1 MKRFSA
7 TLRAL
12 CVLVP
17 VTAAAD
23 PGAPTLDP
31 VVITAARVATPDTEA
46 PFASEVHTRDQ
57 IEASGA
63 TSLYD
68 YLARHT
74 SVNVLPS
81 FGNRFTPKLDMRGYG
96 IGDGYQNLVVTVDGR
111 RLNNIDMMPQLIG
124 AIPLADVERIEITK
138 GSGAVLYGDGAMAGA
153 IHIITRA
160 HTGAVLAAS
169 AGNFG
174 AYQVS
179 AGAGLK
185 RPGLTLSASV
195 DDEADDGHARAD
207 VTGHKDA
214 ARDRTWRGQ
223 IEATPTEAL
232 KLALDLAGT
241 RIDTRYPGPLTLAEF
256 TADPKQNGGNT
267 YNHQRL
273 DSDRWGL
280 GATVALAPALE
291 LAVRHARE
299 DKRSDYLA
307 PFAFRADY
315 DSTDD
320 DLGLQYRGAALDVSA
335 GVARHDGERRDRN
348 GWADND
354 TRKRNTGWYVQGQ
367 YRFAATTVA
376 LGGRRETVDYRYLPT
391 TGGARSANHDLS
403 AWELGVNHRLDAQTT
418 LFANYARAFQAPDI
432 DRFFNFGGTFNG
444 FIRPAISR
452 TVTLGANH
460 VVRANRLK
468 LALFRA
474 DVDDEIFFNPQT
486 WTNTNLDATHK
497 LGLEV
502 QDTWQALDTL
512 ALRLNYAWTRARIDH
527 AGGGAFD
534 GKDLPGVPRHS
545 ATVAIDWQPAQAWR
559 VNLSHVWRSRAY
571 ALDDFANAFAQR
583 QAAFQTTDAALSYR
597 TKAFT
602 WFAGVDNLFAR
613 RNGLWVHDDA
623 IYPVAFTRNWRLG
636 LKAAF

>member
-185 RPGLTLSASV
+185 RPGLTLFASV

-241 RIDTRYPGPLTLAEF
+241 RIDTRYPGPSRWPNSPPTRSR
-256 TADPKQNGGNT
+256 TAAIPTITSAWTAIAG
-267 YNHQRL
+267 
-273 DSDRWGL
+273 
-280 GATVALAPALE
+280 
-291 LAVRHARE
+291 
-299 DKRSDYLA
+299 
-307 PFAFRADY
+307 
-315 DSTDD
+315 
-320 DLGLQYRGAALDVSA
+320 VSA
-335 GVARHDGERRDRN
+335 RRLRSPPRSNLPCATPARTSVPITWRRLRFVPITIPRTTTS
-348 GWADND
+348 AC
-354 TRKRNTGWYVQGQ
+354 NT
-367 YRFAATTVA
+367 AA
-376 LGGRRETVDYRYLPT
+376 
-391 TGGARSANHDLS
+391 
-403 AWELGVNHRLDAQTT
+403 
-418 LFANYARAFQAPDI
+418 
-432 DRFFNFGGTFNG
+432 
-444 FIRPAISR
+444 
-452 TVTLGANH
+452 
-460 VVRANRLK
+460 
-468 LALFRA
+468 
-474 DVDDEIFFNPQT
+474 
-486 WTNTNLDATHK
+486 
-497 LGLEV
+497 
-502 QDTWQALDTL
+502 
-512 ALRLNYAWTRARIDH
+512 
-527 AGGGAFD
+527 
-534 GKDLPGVPRHS
+534 
-545 ATVAIDWQPAQAWR
+545 QP
-559 VNLSHVWRSRAY
+559 S
-571 ALDDFANAFAQR
+571 
-583 QAAFQTTDAALSYR
+583 T
-597 TKAFT
+597 
-602 WFAGVDNLFAR
+602 
-613 RNGLWVHDDA
+613 
-623 IYPVAFTRNWRLG
+623 
-636 LKAAF
+636 